1 MATKTEMQE
10 RIDEL
15 ERRNAQLD
23 DVLNEQLDL
32 YTTATRK
39 QADLGREK
47 AAAERRIAD
56 LETALT
62 DALTQLS
69 LLTLRLVVPDT
80 FDRISKAM
88 SK

>member
-32 YTTATRK
+32 V
-39 QADLGREK
+39 QAHRRAHPCGVGAGSQGR
-47 AAAERRIAD
+47 RQSGG
-56 LETALT
+56 
-62 DALTQLS
+62 DALS
-69 LLTLRLVVPDT
+69 G
-80 FDRISKAM
+80 SG
-88 SK
+88 